1 MARRRQPKGKS
12 GKQVTPPL
20 LSETVTL
27 EGSSPTPSQPRA
39 NKAVLRVAWLVIG
52 VGVLVAMSA
61 AVTGGMNPNA
71 NVLPVRNLAAVIM
84 LMGLVVVLGAYR
96 VAWLQKLWEKSEM
109 AAQATPRRRPN
120 DVTLSFLI
128 VFLILLGGGFF
139 VLAVVSLAGGI
150 VSAYAILL
158 LRSMI
163 LAALASLIVYG
174 KGYLRTFCLGAII
187 PLGLQAAS
195 AVGSAMFYLPP
206 SIWQR
211 SGLSNLEGNL
221 TSLIVGGVLALAAG
235 VVSMIVR
242 FLVENLQGSRQ
253 RQRFEAPPGSSEVLN
268 ATVVSTVLAD
278 MADPREER
286 PSSE

>member
-1 MARRRQPKGKS
+1 
-12 GKQVTPPL
+12 
-20 LSETVTL
+20 
-27 EGSSPTPSQPRA
+27 
-39 NKAVLRVAWLVIG
+39 VLRVAWLVIG

-109 AAQATPRRRPN
+109 AAQTTPRRRPN
-120 DVTLSFLI
+120 DVTLSLTI

-206 SIWQR
+206 SGWQR
-211 SGLSNLEGNL
+211 SGLSDLA
-221 TSLIVGGVLALAAG
+221 SLILGGVLALAAG

-253 RQRFEAPPGSSEVLN
+253 RQRSEAPPGSSEVLN
-268 ATVVSTVLAD
+268 ATVVSAVLAD

-286 PSSE
+286 PSYE